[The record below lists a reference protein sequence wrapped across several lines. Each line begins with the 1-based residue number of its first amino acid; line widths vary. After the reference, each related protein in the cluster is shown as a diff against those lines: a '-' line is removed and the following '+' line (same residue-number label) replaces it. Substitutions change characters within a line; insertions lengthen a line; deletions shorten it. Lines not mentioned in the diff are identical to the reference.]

1 MLSVWTKG
9 PQGWQMIARQAVRRA
24 DDDQVI
30 AAKAALAKVA
40 PPAAPA
46 K

>member
-1 MLSVWTKG
+1 
-9 PQGWQMIARQAVRRA
+9 MIARQAVRRA

-30 AAKAALAKVA
+30 AAKAAMEASAKKA
-40 PPAAPA
+40 PPAPA